1 MVRLWSDRLCD
12 TLAGRGGYGGGD
24 GIGAGADVMGAGRFI
39 RSPLR
44 MVAAMMAGA
53 GDIGVTPGRV
63 RGGGGSSD
71 RPCGNFSTD
80 GSLNV
85 S

>member
-1 MVRLWSDRLCD
+1 MAVLPACLPVVGVVVAMAS
-12 TLAGRGGYGGGD
+12 GR
-24 GIGAGADVMGAGRFI
+24 VRFI

-44 MVAAMMAGA
+44 MVVAMMAGA